1 VGWINQKGGIE
12 MSDTPRTD
20 AAYFAEGAT
29 MYDLAGEA
37 KKMEREL
44 NEANADRHRLR
55 EALTQA
61 GAGQFLD
68 TISATPP
75 PTVAAKPDADALA
88 NALDEANAD
97 RHRLREALVELLVV
111 YEKDNTSYDSYG
123 GEGFDWPICNICA
136 AEGKPGIFSCGLPHE
151 ESCIIHKFQQAL
163 SIPPPAVVDKRDAD
177 ALREAI
183 AKVAENLRNA
193 VRESHDI
200 GDSYIAG
207 TASELEKALKTYR
220 TKHP

>member
-1 VGWINQKGGIE
+1 
-12 MSDTPRTD
+12 MSDTPRMNKAWYD
-20 AAYFAEGAT
+20 APMLKMTRTLYEEG
-29 MYDLAGEA
+29 
-37 KKMEREL
+37 KKIEREL
-44 NEANADRHRLR
+44 NEANADRQRLR
-55 EALTQA
+55 EALSQA

-68 TISATPP
+68 TISVTPP

-97 RHRLREALVELLVV
+97 RQRLRGAFLELLVA

-163 SIPPPAVVDKRDAD
+163 SIPPPPVVAKADAD

-220 TKHP
+220 TKYPTT

>member
-20 AAYFAEGAT
+20 AAYFTEGAT
-29 MYDLAGEA
+29 MYDLAVEA

-44 NEANADRHRLR
+44 NEANADRQRLR

-75 PTVAAKPDADALA
+75 TP
-88 NALDEANAD
+88 
-97 RHRLREALVELLVV
+97 
-111 YEKDNTSYDSYG
+111 
-123 GEGFDWPICNICA
+123 
-136 AEGKPGIFSCGLPHE
+136 
-151 ESCIIHKFQQAL
+151 
-163 SIPPPAVVDKRDAD
+163 VVDKRDAD
-177 ALREAI
+177 ALREVI

-220 TKHP
+220 TKYP

>member
-1 VGWINQKGGIE
+1 

-20 AAYFAEGAT
+20 AAWNRAHTDDIEDGWLFANQ
-29 MYDLAGEA
+29 L
-37 KKMEREL
+37 EREL

-75 PTVAAKPDADALA
+75 TP
-88 NALDEANAD
+88 
-97 RHRLREALVELLVV
+97 
-111 YEKDNTSYDSYG
+111 
-123 GEGFDWPICNICA
+123 
-136 AEGKPGIFSCGLPHE
+136 
-151 ESCIIHKFQQAL
+151 
-163 SIPPPAVVDKRDAD
+163 VVDKRDAD
-177 ALREAI
+177 VLREVI

-207 TASELEKALKTYR
+207 TASELEKALQAYR
-220 TKHP
+220 TKYP

>member
-1 VGWINQKGGIE
+1 

-44 NEANADRHRLR
+44 NEANADRQRLR
-55 EALTQA
+55 QALTQA

-68 TISATPP
+68 TISVTPP

-97 RHRLREALVELLVV
+97 RQRLRGAFLELLVA

-151 ESCIIHKFQQAL
+151 ESCIIHKFQQVL

-177 ALREAI
+177 AL
-183 AKVAENLRNA
+183 AKALQA
-193 VRESHDI
+193 ACAYPI
-200 GDSYIAG
+200 CGDWLG
-207 TASELEKALKTYR
+207 TADETLETYR
-220 TKHP
+220 TKYPTT

>member
-1 VGWINQKGGIE
+1 

-44 NEANADRHRLR
+44 NEANADRLRLR
-55 EALTQA
+55 QA
-61 GAGQFLD
+61 FL
-68 TISATPP
+68 
-75 PTVAAKPDADALA
+75 
-88 NALDEANAD
+88 
-97 RHRLREALVELLVV
+97 ELLVA

-151 ESCIIHKFQQAL
+151 ESCIIHKFQQVL

-183 AKVAENLRNA
+183 AKVAKNLRNA
-193 VRESHDI
+193 VRESHGI

-207 TASELEKALKTYR
+207 TASELEKALETYR
-220 TKHP
+220 TKYP

>member
-1 VGWINQKGGIE
+1 MGGDA

-68 TISATPP
+68 TISATP
-75 PTVAAKPDADALA
+75 L
-88 NALDEANAD
+88 
-97 RHRLREALVELLVV
+97 
-111 YEKDNTSYDSYG
+111 
-123 GEGFDWPICNICA
+123 
-136 AEGKPGIFSCGLPHE
+136 
-151 ESCIIHKFQQAL
+151 
-163 SIPPPAVVDKRDAD
+163 PAVVDKRDAD
-177 ALREAI
+177 VLADA
-183 AKVAENLRNA
+183 
-193 VRESHDI
+193 
-200 GDSYIAG
+200 
-207 TASELEKALKTYR
+207 LEKMEFSAHSHHDLPMCPKCLCIPSWGELHHEDCLFNSLQTYR
-220 TKHP
+220 AKYP

>member
-1 VGWINQKGGIE
+1 

-44 NEANADRHRLR
+44 NEANADRQRLR

-75 PTVAAKPDADALA
+75 PPVVAKADADV
-88 NALDEANAD
+88 
-97 RHRLREALVELLVV
+97 LREV
-111 YEKDNTSYDSYG
+111 
-123 GEGFDWPICNICA
+123 
-136 AEGKPGIFSCGLPHE
+136 
-151 ESCIIHKFQQAL
+151 
-163 SIPPPAVVDKRDAD
+163 
-177 ALREAI
+177 I

-207 TASELEKALKTYR
+207 TASELEKALKAYR
-220 TKHP
+220 TKYP

>member
-1 VGWINQKGGIE
+1 

-44 NEANADRHRLR
+44 NEANADRQRLR
-55 EALTQA
+55 QALTQA

-75 PTVAAKPDADALA
+75 P
-88 NALDEANAD
+88 
-97 RHRLREALVELLVV
+97 
-111 YEKDNTSYDSYG
+111 
-123 GEGFDWPICNICA
+123 
-136 AEGKPGIFSCGLPHE
+136 
-151 ESCIIHKFQQAL
+151 
-163 SIPPPAVVDKRDAD
+163 AVVDKRDAD
-177 ALREAI
+177 ALREVI

-193 VRESHDI
+193 VRESHGI

-207 TASELEKALKTYR
+207 TASELEKALQTYR
-220 TKHP
+220 TKYPWPH

>member
-1 VGWINQKGGIE
+1 

-37 KKMEREL
+37 KRMEREL

-55 EALTQA
+55 DA
-61 GAGQFLD
+61 FL
-68 TISATPP
+68 
-75 PTVAAKPDADALA
+75 
-88 NALDEANAD
+88 
-97 RHRLREALVELLVV
+97 ELLVA

-151 ESCIIHKFQQAL
+151 ESCIIHKFQQVL
-163 SIPPPAVVDKRDAD
+163 SIPPPLVVAKADADAVAVALEMVRDAD
-177 ALREAI
+177 NDCRMDGFPTIPLAARFRIDNALE
-183 AKVAENLRNA
+183 
-193 VRESHDI
+193 
-200 GDSYIAG
+200 
-207 TASELEKALKTYR
+207 TYR
-220 TKHP
+220 TKYP

>member
-1 VGWINQKGGIE
+1 

-44 NEANADRHRLR
+44 NEANADRLRLREALKPLVKMDDLMNDESWDEGGTYSGAYYAYYKGNSKKWAAAKESLTTPPPPVVAKADADALADELDEANADRQRLR

-75 PTVAAKPDADALA
+75 PP
-88 NALDEANAD
+88 
-97 RHRLREALVELLVV
+97 
-111 YEKDNTSYDSYG
+111 
-123 GEGFDWPICNICA
+123 
-136 AEGKPGIFSCGLPHE
+136 
-151 ESCIIHKFQQAL
+151 
-163 SIPPPAVVDKRDAD
+163 VVDKRDAD
-177 ALREAI
+177 ALADAITNHVIDAAVHFEEVDDIRLIREA
-183 AKVAENLRNA
+183 
-193 VRESHDI
+193 
-200 GDSYIAG
+200 
-207 TASELEKALKTYR
+207 LEAYR
-220 TKHP
+220 TKYP